1 MAVRHLHSQSPDR
14 DAIETGCD
22 QQGLRLSFDANNLES
37 RLQLLLASE
46 RAELQDVRNVDP
58 LWLPCRNLF
67 LFF

>member
-22 QQGLRLSFDANNLES
+22 QQGLGLSFDANHLGS

-46 RAELQDVRNVDP
+46 HVELQGMRDVDP
-58 LWLPCRNLF
+58 L
-67 LFF
+67 